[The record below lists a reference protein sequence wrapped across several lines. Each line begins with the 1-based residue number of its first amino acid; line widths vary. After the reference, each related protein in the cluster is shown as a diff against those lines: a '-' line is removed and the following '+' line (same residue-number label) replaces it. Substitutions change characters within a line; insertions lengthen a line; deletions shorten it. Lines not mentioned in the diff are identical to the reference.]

1 MHLKKTYKS
10 IFLIIIC
17 LSLAVSCFAFSGV
30 TAYADEEKTVQSE
43 WEMTVPQIRV
53 TTEEG
58 NGTTLQKE
66 DGYQN
71 AQITITDVDG
81 SALSDSCLFKVRG
94 NTTALSW
101 ITKKPYT
108 FKFEKKKDVLGLG
121 KGKKW
126 ALIANAFDPT
136 LLRNITA
143 FELAKEL
150 GLEYTSNYKVV
161 ELWVDDS
168 FRGCYVLFEPVQEG
182 KDRVNIDIEG
192 NAGKKDFLIE
202 YEKMR
207 EEDDV
212 TYFKAGGLRFIAS
225 EPEEPTDEQ
234 LEYITSTMQDIYNTL
249 RTGNREKTEE
259 KIDVDSFAKFFL
271 LNEYLKTFDF
281 DMSSVFFYYKDG
293 KLYAGPPWDYDLSL
307 GNGNP
312 DYSARGAAT
321 HNPEGVFANKNLFYY
336 LARQSWFID
345 EVTKVYREH
354 YDYFANIGADGGFL
368 NTQLEK
374 YSDVFARNFNEAGWK
389 PNRYWI
395 NIMCKPKLTYDE
407 NYSFLKEWCAAR
419 NDWMT
424 EYYQPFADEFIIG
437 DADGDGRVSINDVT
451 LMQRIIAEKHT
462 EDVEAIIK
470 RADVDGNGLS
480 IDDVT
485 LVQRYLAEYED
496 SYHIGEKTKK

>member
-192 NAGKKDFLIE
+192 NDGKKDFLIE

-225 EPEEPTDEQ
+225 SAQETERKQKKKSTWIPSQ
-234 LEYITSTMQDIYNTL
+234 NFSCSTSI
-249 RTGNREKTEE
+249 
-259 KIDVDSFAKFFL
+259 
-271 LNEYLKTFDF
+271 
-281 DMSSVFFYYKDG
+281 
-293 KLYAGPPWDYDLSL
+293 
-307 GNGNP
+307 
-312 DYSARGAAT
+312 
-321 HNPEGVFANKNLFYY
+321 
-336 LARQSWFID
+336 
-345 EVTKVYREH
+345 
-354 YDYFANIGADGGFL
+354 
-368 NTQLEK
+368 
-374 YSDVFARNFNEAGWK
+374 
-389 PNRYWI
+389 
-395 NIMCKPKLTYDE
+395 
-407 NYSFLKEWCAAR
+407 
-419 NDWMT
+419 
-424 EYYQPFADEFIIG
+424 
-437 DADGDGRVSINDVT
+437 
-451 LMQRIIAEKHT
+451 
-462 EDVEAIIK
+462 
-470 RADVDGNGLS
+470 
-480 IDDVT
+480 
-485 LVQRYLAEYED
+485 
-496 SYHIGEKTKK
+496 